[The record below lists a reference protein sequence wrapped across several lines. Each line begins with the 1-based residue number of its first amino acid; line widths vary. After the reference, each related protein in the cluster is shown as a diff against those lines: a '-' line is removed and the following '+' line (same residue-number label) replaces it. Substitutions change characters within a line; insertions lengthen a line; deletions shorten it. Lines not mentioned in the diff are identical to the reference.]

1 MEGFER
7 QVLRWIIASA
17 DAVTRARLRA
27 TERPQCAKDAMRFD
41 RIKCLRAKGV
51 LPRYLIFE
59 RHQAGTGPKPMKANA
74 AYSGT

>member
-1 MEGFER
+1 MAGFER

-27 TERPQCAKDAMRFD
+27 TECPQCAKDAMRFD

-51 LPRYLIFE
+51 LPRNLIFE
-59 RHQAGTGPKPMKANA
+59 RRQAETEPKPMKANG